1 MEFQKSEKED
11 KEDKINLFTLTKN
24 FKVTDLES
32 FKNYLKEVY
41 VDLYQRM
48 LPNQNKE
55 EKSQT
60 PKGLNKITFI
70 HYYDLPGIMSDRLF
84 SVFDLNKNN
93 YIETN

>member
-1 MEFQKSEKED
+1 MEFQTIEKED

-55 EKSQT
+55 EKS
-60 PKGLNKITFI
+60 
-70 HYYDLPGIMSDRLF
+70 
-84 SVFDLNKNN
+84 
-93 YIETN
+93 

>member
-48 LPNQNKE
+48 LSK
-55 EKSQT
+55 
-60 PKGLNKITFI
+60 
-70 HYYDLPGIMSDRLF
+70 
-84 SVFDLNKNN
+84 
-93 YIETN
+93 

>member
-55 EKSQT
+55 EKS
-60 PKGLNKITFI
+60 
-70 HYYDLPGIMSDRLF
+70 
-84 SVFDLNKNN
+84 
-93 YIETN
+93 